1 MEWLYYLTLVTM
13 CLALLIQS
21 KRIENLVKGFAE
33 LNQLLAKMIEE
44 RQKLLKELRKERY
57 EE

>member
-1 MEWLYYLTLVTM
+1 M

-33 LNQLLAKMIEE
+33 LNHLLAKMIEE